1 MPSRFFDGDDAGW
14 AQPLASAAR
23 RVALV
28 VGVGNYRASR
38 LPNPPNDAHLVA
50 HTLKELGFDTEILVD
65 PGKQMLEQAMVRF
78 GDRLEK
84 AGPNAIGFF
93 YFAGHGIQYQG
104 SNYLVPVDA
113 QIPET
118 RYLKSSAIRV
128 EYLVEEIARSPPR
141 ATILVLDTCRDSA
154 IRESGGGLTQSLA
167 AIKNLPDGT
176 IVVFSTATGDVAD
189 DGRGG
194 NGPYALALTHQIDIA
209 NRRLDTIFSAV
220 AQEVTEQTGGKQ
232 RPALLLQGAIPPVI
246 LKPTAQAEPLLAGD
260 VAPADPHLDVAGPAR
275 RVMADEASADET
287 ATAEKDKPSI
297 RLPPWHRLLSGL
309 RAPRALL
316 LPAAG
321 IGLAIVVV
329 VAMALFGP
337 EAWRRLFSPVDP
349 NDPSTWPVGDA
360 SAVLWRTPD
369 NHCQPGWTLVDVGAF
384 YCFKSGRKVL
394 PIWESGLQVHP
405 HAVAMALL
413 VKPKTGQPCDSQ
425 ASFEGDDT
433 CLYIDTPPFLR
444 RETLAAAR
452 TPATLEIGGAVVGR
466 ATLFV
471 RSSSACPMG
480 LDEAP
485 LKDFCIGGTHDLG
498 ALTATEHGRSQFE
511 MAGDRPSS
519 SRLTIFR
526 KVTSCPKLTTI
537 LENDLYCIGAT
548 PPPEI

>member
-14 AQPLASAAR
+14 AQPLASTAQ

-28 VGVGNYRASR
+28 VGVGNYRSSR

-50 HTLKELGFDTEILVD
+50 GALKGLGFDTEILVD
-65 PGKQMLEQAMVRF
+65 PGKQMLEHAMVRF

-84 AGPNAIGFF
+84 AGPNAVGFF

-118 RYLKSSAIRV
+118 RYLKSGAIRV
-128 EYLVEEIARSPPR
+128 EFLVEEIARSPPR
-141 ATILVLDTCRDSA
+141 ATVLVLDTCRDSA

-194 NGPYALALTHQIDIA
+194 NGPYALALTHQIDIP
-209 NRRLDTIFSAV
+209 NRRLDALFSAV
-220 AQEVTEQTGGKQ
+220 AHEVTESTGGKQ

-246 LKPTAQAEPLLAGD
+246 LKPSASAEPLLASD
-260 VAPADPHLDVAGPAR
+260 MAQAEARVEAGPAR
-275 RVMADEASADET
+275 RVLTDDTAAVAVAADEKIKQST
-287 ATAEKDKPSI
+287 S
-297 RLPPWHRLLSGL
+297 LPFGLGPLSHL
-309 RAPRALL
+309 RVPRALL
-316 LPAAG
+316 LPTAG
-321 IGLAIVVV
+321 MVLV
-329 VAMALFGP
+329 VAALAAALLFGP
-337 EAWRRLFSPVDP
+337 EAWRRLFSPIDP
-349 NDPSTWPVGDA
+349 NDPATWPVNEA

-384 YCFKSGRKVL
+384 YCFKAGRRLL

-405 HAVAMALL
+405 HAAAMALL
-413 VKPKTGQPCDSQ
+413 VKPKTGQPCDPQ
-425 ASFEGDDT
+425 ASFEGEDA
-433 CLYIDTPPFLR
+433 CLFIDIPSFLR
-444 RETLAAAR
+444 RETLASAR
-452 TPATLEIGGAVVGR
+452 TPVTLEIGGAVVGR

-471 RSSSACPMG
+471 RGSSSCPMG

-498 ALTATEHGRSQFE
+498 ALTATEHGRSLFE
-511 MAGDRPSS
+511 IAGDRPSS